1 MNYNEVVNLIET
13 SMKFG
18 CRPGLERTAKL
29 LDFLGNPHK
38 RLKLIH
44 VAGTN
49 GKGSTTAM
57 IASVLSNAGYSTGMY
72 TSPHLYRNTERMIID
87 GKEIT
92 EEDFIKYAL
101 EVMDAVKLMREKGL
115 EEPTQFEMYT
125 AMAFL
130 YFERKVD
137 FAVIEVGLG
146 GRFDATNVINPM
158 LSVITSISY
167 DHMDILG
174 DTIEKIAYEKAG
186 IIKEGST
193 VIMYPQQFPEVLDV
207 IEEVRRERKAV
218 LVKVNTASV
227 MLKEYNMGGQIID
240 FKYRDYDIHDI
251 KLPLIGDHQ
260 ISNGAVALTAVA
272 ELDRMGYG
280 VGADAVRKGIE
291 TVKWPCRLSIASTK
305 PLILIDGAHNEDGIN
320 SLQGALS
327 KYFSSRKIIFV
338 IGMLK
343 DKDYG
348 YAIRKLMPM
357 ARHTVATEPVSERAL
372 AADAMAEAVKPYCS
386 SISAEPDIIKAIDK
400 AKELYE
406 KDSMICICGSLYLAG
421 TAYEY
426 VTRRERIACVP
437 LQG

>member
-1 MNYNEVVNLIET
+1 MDYNEVVNLIET
-13 SMKFG
+13 SMRFG
-18 CRPGLERTAKL
+18 CRPGLERTARL

-38 RLKLIH
+38 RLKLVH

-57 IASVLSNAGYSTGMY
+57 IANILSSAGYSTGMY
-72 TSPHLYRNTERMIID
+72 ISPHLYRNTERMTID

-92 EEDFIKYAL
+92 EGDFAVYAT
-101 EVMDAVKLMREKGL
+101 EVLDKVRIMREKGL

-130 YFERKVD
+130 YFERSKVD

-146 GRFDATNVINPM
+146 GRYDATNVIDPL

-167 DHMDILG
+167 DHTDILG

-186 IIKEGST
+186 IIKEGSR
-193 VIMYPQQFPEVLDV
+193 VVMYPQLYSEAASV
-207 IEEVRRERKAV
+207 IEAVCKEKGVKLIKADES
-218 LVKVNTASV
+218 LLT
-227 MLKEYNMGGQIID
+227 LRDYNEKGQIID
-240 FKYRDYDIHDI
+240 FAYGAYAIEGM

-260 ISNGAVALTAVA
+260 LKNAAVALTAIA
-272 ELDRMGYG
+272 ELEAMGHP
-280 VGADAVRKGIE
+280 VGEGAIRAGMESVR
-291 TVKWPCRLSIASTK
+291 WPCRLSIASSE

-320 SLQGALS
+320 SLEGALR

-348 YAIRKLMPM
+348 YAIRKLMPL
-357 ARHTVATEPVSERAL
+357 AHRAVATEPVSGRAL
-372 AADAMAEAVKPYCS
+372 PAAAMAEAIRPYCGEV
-386 SISAEPDIIKAIDK
+386 IPEPDIVKAIER
-400 AKELYE
+400 AKELCDG
-406 KDSMICICGSLYLAG
+406 DSMLCICGSLYLAG
-421 TAYEY
+421 SAYEY
-426 VTRRERIACVP
+426 VR
-437 LQG
+437 GK

>member
-57 IASVLSNAGYSTGMY
+57 IANVLSSAGYSTGMY
-72 TSPHLYRNTERMIID
+72 VSPHLYRNTERMTID

-92 EEDFIKYAL
+92 EEDFVKYAL
-101 EVMDAVKLMREKGL
+101 EVMDMVKLMREKGL

-130 YFERKVD
+130 YFEHKKVD

-146 GRFDATNVINPM
+146 GRYDATNVIDPT
-158 LSVITSISY
+158 LAVITSISY

-174 DTIEKIAYEKAG
+174 DTIEKIAYEKSG
-186 IIKEGST
+186 IIKKGST
-193 VIMYPQQFPEVLDV
+193 VVMYPQLFPEVANLM
-207 IEEVRRERKAV
+207 EEVSQEKKAA
-218 LVKVNTASV
+218 LVKADKSSV
-227 MLKEYNMGGQIID
+227 VLKDYSMGGQIID
-240 FKYRDYDIHDI
+240 FKYKDYDIRDM

-260 ISNGAVALTAVA
+260 LNNAAVALAAIA
-272 ELDRMGYG
+272 ELHSMGHTIEG
-280 VGADAVRKGIE
+280 SAVRKGIE
-291 TVKWPCRLSIASTK
+291 TVKWPCRLSIVSTE

-320 SLQGALS
+320 SLQAALS

-357 ARHTVATEPVSERAL
+357 AHHTVATEPLSERSL
-372 AADAMAEAVKPYCS
+372 TADAMAEAVKPYCS
-386 SISAEPDIIKAIDK
+386 SVSSEPNIIKAIEK
-400 AKELYE
+400 AKELYD

-421 TAYEY
+421 SAYEY
-426 VTRRERIACVP
+426 
-437 LQG
+437 LGKGNGQ

>member
-1 MNYNEVVNLIET
+1 MNYSEIVNFIET

-57 IASVLSNAGYSTGMY
+57 IANILSSAGYSTGMY
-72 TSPHLYRNTERMIID
+72 ISPHLYRNTERMTID
-87 GKEIT
+87 GREIT
-92 EEDFIKYAL
+92 EEDFVKYAS
-101 EVMDAVKLMREKGL
+101 EVLDKVRLMREKGL

-130 YFERKVD
+130 YFERSKVD

-146 GRFDATNVINPM
+146 GRYDATNVIDPL

-167 DHMDILG
+167 DHTDILG

-186 IIKEGST
+186 IIKDGSR
-193 VIMYPQQFPEVLDV
+193 VVLYPQLYPEAVSV
-207 IEEVRRERKAV
+207 IEEVCGEKGAR
-218 LVKVNTASV
+218 LVRAEEASV
-227 MLKEYNMGGQIID
+227 ILRDYNERGQLIGYI
-240 FKYRDYDIHDI
+240 YRDYDIKGM

-260 ISNGAVALTAVA
+260 LKNAAVALTAIA
-272 ELDRMGYG
+272 ELEEMGHP
-280 VGADAVRKGIE
+280 VGEKAIRTGIE
-291 TVKWPCRLSIASTK
+291 TVIWPCRLSIAGND

-320 SLQGALS
+320 SLEGALR

-348 YAIRKLMPM
+348 YAIRKLMPL
-357 ARHTVATEPVSERAL
+357 AYKAVATEPVSERAL
-372 AADAMAEAVKPYCS
+372 PAAAMAEAIKPYCS
-386 SISAEPDIIKAIDK
+386 DVTAERDIVKAIDK
-400 AKELYE
+400 AAELCGS
-406 KDSMICICGSLYLAG
+406 DCMICICGSLYLAG
-421 TAYEY
+421 SAYEY
-426 VTRRERIACVP
+426 VRKTMGEK
-437 LQG
+437 

>member
-1 MNYNEVVNLIET
+1 MNYDEVVRLIET

-29 LDFLGNPHK
+29 LELLGNPHK
-38 RLKLIH
+38 RLRLIH

-57 IASVLSNAGYSTGMY
+57 IANILSSAGYSTGTY
-72 TSPHLYRNTERMIID
+72 ISPHLYRNTERMAID
-87 GKEIT
+87 GREIS
-92 EEDFIKYAL
+92 EEDFVKYAV
-101 EVMDAVKLMREKGL
+101 EVLDMVKLMREKGL

-130 YFERKVD
+130 YFEREKVD

-146 GRFDATNVINPM
+146 GRFDATNVIDPI

-167 DHMDILG
+167 DHTEILG
-174 DTIEKIAYEKAG
+174 DSIEDVAYEKAG
-186 IIKEGST
+186 IIKKGST
-193 VIMYPQQFPEVLDV
+193 VVMYPQLFPEAAAV
-207 IEEVRRERKAV
+207 IEKVSSEKNAV
-218 LVKVNTASV
+218 LVKADESSV
-227 MLKEYNMGGQIID
+227 VLKDYSAGGQIFD
-240 FKYRDYDIHDI
+240 FKYLDYDIKDM

-260 ISNGAVALTAVA
+260 LKNTAVALTAIA
-272 ELDRMGYG
+272 ELYKMGYI
-280 VGADAVRKGIE
+280 VGAEAVRKGIE
-291 TVKWPCRLSIASTK
+291 TVKWPCRLSIVSSE

-320 SLQGALS
+320 SLYSALI
-327 KYFSSRKIIFV
+327 KYFSSRKKIFV

-357 ARHTVATEPVSERAL
+357 AYHAIATEPLSERSLPANE
-372 AADAMAEAVKPYCS
+372 MVEAVKPYCS
-386 SISAEPDIIKAIDK
+386 SVRAEPDIAKAIEK

-421 TAYEY
+421 SAYEY
-426 VTRRERIACVP
+426 LTGSRHEM
-437 LQG
+437 